1 MTFDRYTRYQRTAAA
16 LAKLSDDALAAMVGA
31 GVPGD
36 VGIGGGAVMLAVNEV
51 PIFAKR
57 IPMTDE
63 ELARPRS
70 TANLF
75 DLPVFCQYG
84 ASGPTFGGWRELEAN
99 LIVTEGV
106 LSGAT
111 QAFPLLYHWRVLPG
125 RPPIAAEHADIDAVV
140 SALDGSAAVRH
151 RLGRLAAASHSLVL
165 FLEYL
170 PLSLRDWLRE
180 DPVAKAELV
189 ERQLMEIVDFLSGC
203 GLLHMDGH
211 FGNMLSDGQQIYLAD
226 FGLATSPHF
235 ELSSAER
242 NFVRRN
248 VTHDAGYAAMGLVN
262 WLVKAAGDVTASG
275 NGGTAA
281 RNEYVR
287 RCAEGRIPDDL
298 PKAVAGILARHAPA
312 AARMNAF
319 YWEIFGGNVR
329 AEYPEEWPYRRAAA
343 ASRRAETSTSMTCP
357 AGRPTGTHTAAPR

>member
-1 MTFDRYTRYQRTAAA
+1 MISHMTSDRHARYQTAAAA
-16 LAKLSDDALAAMVGA
+16 LAMLSDHALADLVGA

-36 VGIGGGAVMLAVNEV
+36 VGVGGGAVRLAVDEV

-75 DLPVFCQYG
+75 DVPLYCQYG
-84 ASGPTFGGWRELEAN
+84 IAGPGFGGWRELEAN
-99 LIVTEGV
+99 LMVTEGV

-125 RPPIAAEHADIDAVV
+125 RPPVAAEHADIDALV
-140 SALDGSAAVRH
+140 SALDGSPAVRH
-151 RLGRLAAASHSLVL
+151 RLERLAAASHSLVL
-165 FLEYL
+165 FLEHL
-170 PLSLRDWLRE
+170 PMSLLDWWRE

-189 ERQLMEIVDFLSGC
+189 ERQLMEIVDFLGGC

-235 ELSSAER
+235 ELSLAER
-242 NFVRRN
+242 DFVRRN

-262 WLVKAAGDVTASG
+262 WLVNFVGDVTPSG
-275 NGGTAA
+275 GNTAA

-287 RCAEGRIPDDL
+287 RCADGQIPDDL
-298 PKAVAGILARHAPA
+298 PKVVAGILARHAPA
-312 AARMNAF
+312 AVRMNAF
-319 YWEIFGGNVR
+319 YWELFGGNVR
-329 AEYPEEWPYRRAAA
+329 AEYPAL
-343 ASRRAETSTSMTCP
+343 
-357 AGRPTGTHTAAPR
+357 